1 MTNNVDISMDIM
13 ALFIIF
19 CFNITLLKLAGV
31 RHRTSSGEKD
41 THPDDMG
48 LSEYMTMTDIIIF
61 YLRDSDYFYITSD
74 IIIR

>member
-1 MTNNVDISMDIM
+1 IDKTQSYGNKV
-13 ALFIIF
+13 
-19 CFNITLLKLAGV
+19 LAGV
-31 RHRTSSGEKD
+31 RQRTSSGEKD

-48 LSEYMTMTDIIIF
+48 LSEYMTMTDIIIIF